1 MSSIGATLE
10 QIQTADLRRP
20 SVDGAASVVLITE
33 AIQAT
38 GLGAGA
44 MFHFDPTSVELL
56 DVLIAFGEPGPDR
69 EEQARFTRPVR
80 RLSTDP
86 ELLELEI
93 PVEGLRALNTVSHA
107 SGDVKSPE
115 LTVWAGSQ
123 MLGFAVSE

>member
-1 MSSIGATLE
+1 MPSIGTTLE
-10 QIQTADLRRP
+10 QIQTADLRSP
-20 SVDGAASVVLITE
+20 TVDEAASVVLITE

-44 MFHFDPTSVELL
+44 TFHFDPTSVELL
-56 DVLIAFGEPGPDR
+56 DVLLAFGEPGPDR

-80 RLSTDP
+80 RLSADP

-93 PVEGLRALNTVSHA
+93 PVEGLRALDAVSNA
-107 SGDVKSPE
+107 SDDAISSE